1 MASWSV
7 AEMRTG
13 FCDRPDHIAK
23 PRAAFVK
30 NGSELASS
38 SRRSYCKVPPTGGLM
53 TGAVLKPFEVSEDE
67 VARLA
72 AVELVQLIKRLIE
85 ADLQLWG
92 APLSIVVCGGH
103 HPHQTRSVA
112 WRKRSTGCAGSR
124 APGRQD
130 RPDAGLGRPV
140 ESHLLEGRPAALHCQ
155 RALALC
161 ALRHRLAAEQW
172 NRAAGH
178 VQTPADRPRP
188 AGCEPGALNKAPS

>member
-1 MASWSV
+1 
-7 AEMRTG
+7 MRTG
-13 FCDRPDHIAK
+13 FCNRPDHIAK

-92 APLSIVVCGGH
+92 APLSAIQGKLKINISDGGEDV
-103 HPHQTRSVA
+103 RVE
-112 WRKRSTGCAGSR
+112 WRGPFSLT
-124 APGRQD
+124 
-130 RPDAGLGRPV
+130 
-140 ESHLLEGRPAALHCQ
+140 
-155 RALALC
+155 
-161 ALRHRLAAEQW
+161 
-172 NRAAGH
+172 
-178 VQTPADRPRP
+178 
-188 AGCEPGALNKAPS
+188 